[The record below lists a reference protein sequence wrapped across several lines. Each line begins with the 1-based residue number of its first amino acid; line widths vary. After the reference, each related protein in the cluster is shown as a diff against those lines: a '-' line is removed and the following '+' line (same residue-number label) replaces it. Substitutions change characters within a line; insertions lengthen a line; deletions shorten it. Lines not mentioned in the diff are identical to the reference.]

1 MKKLLFGTY
10 SLDIGGIEKA
20 LVILVNKLQEK
31 GYDITLVL
39 EKKQGI
45 FLNEIDPKIKII
57 EYAPSNSKNKIQ
69 RKIINLIKRI
79 KFTLKYKNKYDFSAS
94 FATYSLPSSFV
105 ARTASKNCYLWGHAD
120 YLTLFDGNAEE
131 MKEFF
136 IERNYDKF
144 KKIIF
149 VSKEGKDSF
158 IKVFPKMNEKTM
170 VCNNLIDADKILE
183 LSKEKIPEDEG
194 LNKIN
199 LNMNFCGLDLSKIP
213 QQNLN
218 DWTVYIIP
226 ALYIISTFISMKIT
240 TSMQKKSKK
249 NDGVIDITEK
259 EEKDSKEEEKN
270 EMEDMMEQS
279 NKMMS
284 WMMPIMS
291 VSISLVAPLGLALYW
306 LVNNILMIGERLV
319 LNKII
324 KD

>member
-1 MKKLLFGTY
+1 MFQFFSNIFGYLLNFINNFVGNY
-10 SLDIGGIEKA
+10 GLAI
-20 LVILVNKLQEK
+20 ILF
-31 GYDITLVL
+31 TVL
-39 EKKQGI
+39 
-45 FLNEIDPKIKII
+45 IKII
-57 EYAPSNSKNKIQ
+57 MLPLSIKQQRTMKKSTELNEKIKVLQ
-69 RKIINLIKRI
+69 
-79 KFTLKYKNKYDFSAS
+79 FKYKNDPEKLNREMMDLYKKENMSPFSGCLSTIAQFILLIS
-94 FATYSLPSSFV
+94 IFYMVRCPLTYMEKINNDQINTYVQQLKDGGITVNQAYSEIDIIREL
-105 ARTASKNCYLWGHAD
+105 D
-120 YLTLFDGNAEE
+120 YL
-131 MKEFF
+131 
-136 IERNYDKF
+136 
-144 KKIIF
+144 
-149 VSKEGKDSF
+149 
-158 IKVFPKMNEKTM
+158 
-170 VCNNLIDADKILE
+170 
-183 LSKEKIPEDEG
+183 KEKMPEDEG

>member
-1 MKKLLFGTY
+1 MFQFFANIFGYVLNFMNNFVGNYGLAIILFTVLIKIIMLPLSIKQQRTMKK
-10 SLDIGGIEKA
+10 SA
-20 LVILVNKLQEK
+20 KLQEQIK
-31 GYDITLVL
+31 VL
-39 EKKQGI
+39 Q
-45 FLNEIDPKIKII
+45 F
-57 EYAPSNSKNKIQ
+57 
-69 RKIINLIKRI
+69 
-79 KFTLKYKNKYDFSAS
+79 KYKNDPEKLNREMMDLYKKENMSPFSGCLSTIAQFILLIS
-94 FATYSLPSSFV
+94 IFYMVRCPLTYMEKINNDQINTYVQQIKDGGITVNQAYSEIDIIREL
-105 ARTASKNCYLWGHAD
+105 D
-120 YLTLFDGNAEE
+120 YL
-131 MKEFF
+131 
-136 IERNYDKF
+136 
-144 KKIIF
+144 
-149 VSKEGKDSF
+149 
-158 IKVFPKMNEKTM
+158 
-170 VCNNLIDADKILE
+170 
-183 LSKEKIPEDEG
+183 KEKMPEDEG